1 MLRPNA
7 YIDNEIMDALNE
19 LLQVDRINVVEDKK
33 SGKFMYS
40 YIDSKRKKEL
50 NKMDFEEIE
59 IFKLM
64 EQAGNM
70 GLTSKEL

>member
-1 MLRPNA
+1 
-7 YIDNEIMDALNE
+7 
-19 LLQVDRINVVEDKK
+19 
-33 SGKFMYS
+33 MYT

-70 GLTSKEL
+70 GLTSKELQGYLTK